1 MIDLRKEAGGTEWPC
16 LAEPASEPFRSAMAG
31 VKQVIS
37 RTGTHARYQVYKAGH
52 STRGQAGFLRQKQ
65 TDGPDREGSHS
76 SIAQARQTQT
86 QAKMMQRWGHQT
98 AGSTFT
104 VPMAALLCLP
114 WLWVAVKHL
123 TRRGANSGAAVAW
136 GKCKRGNQR
145 PRGREGATGSRCNA
159 CGDGVRAKKP
169 EGPIWGGLGA
179 RWVEGQCRSAQGIQR
194 SPWAAWYS

>member
-1 MIDLRKEAGGTEWPC
+1 MPDTKY
-16 LAEPASEPFRSAMAG
+16 
-31 VKQVIS
+31 IS
-37 RTGTHARYQVYKAGH
+37 RAH

-65 TDGPDREGSHS
+65 TDRPNREGSHS

-86 QAKMMQRWGHQT
+86 QAKMMQRWEHQT

-136 GKCKRGNQR
+136 GKCKREKRR
-145 PRGREGATGSRCNA
+145 PWDRDRRN
-159 CGDGVRAKKP
+159 
-169 EGPIWGGLGA
+169 
-179 RWVEGQCRSAQGIQR
+179 GQ
-194 SPWAAWYS
+194 PL